1 MYADLDN
8 MLASDKF
15 RAKPEP
21 RSRDIEQKL
30 SCTIQMTAEVYK
42 SVTEGE
48 APLGADGPAGD
59 NNINQDMVTVLVYK
73 LNKEKKSIVENRQ
86 GKEVSGCR

>member
-1 MYADLDN
+1 MNDILQMHADLDN

-48 APLGADGPAGD
+48 APLGADGDFPP
-59 NNINQDMVTVLVYK
+59 
-73 LNKEKKSIVENRQ
+73 
-86 GKEVSGCR
+86 GCCQHGCSCRGPF